1 MLKFGSRGGKLSCP
15 RRTDFTNVIPTVASS
30 KSSFFE
36 GSFGAYVLPGIILQ
50 SVLIG
55 GGYAT
60 GREIVEYG
68 AKYGALGWVAGLG
81 IFLGFVLI
89 GFLTFEF
96 ARLHQTYDYRSFFR
110 ALIGRAWFLFDVAYL
125 AMAIL
130 AIAVVSSAAG
140 EILLDTLRVPYLAG
154 VTVIILLVGLLNFYG
169 AWLIERFKSV
179 VTGILVAA
187 YLAFGGAVI
196 GDQWANVEAVFAT
209 GATGFVEG
217 EIGLGAVLWTGLL
230 YVGYNL
236 ATFPAAF
243 FAMRRQT
250 TRTETLGAS
259 LVAGALM
266 CTPWFFTYVALMGFY
281 PSEAVMGAP
290 VPWLVML
297 REVSPVFL
305 VLFGGVVG
313 VTLIET
319 ATGMIHAF
327 IHRLDAHLR
336 EVADRSLSEQWRG
349 GIAVTALVLALLLAQ
364 VGIIDLIARGYL
376 AMAYAL
382 IAVYAVPLLTVGVYR
397 IVFQRNGN

>member
-1 MLKFGSRGGKLSCP
+1 MATS
-15 RRTDFTNVIPTVASS
+15 NSS
-30 KSSFFE
+30 IFE

-68 AKYGALGWVAGLG
+68 AKYGAMGWVAGLG
-81 IFLGFVLI
+81 IFLGFVVI

-96 ARLHQTYDYRSFFR
+96 ARLHKTYDYRSFFR
-110 ALIGRAWFLFDVAYL
+110 ALIGRAWFLFDIAYL

-140 EILLDTLRVPYLAG
+140 EILLDTLGVPYLAG
-154 VTVIILLVGLLNFYG
+154 VTVIIVLVGLLNFYG
-169 AWLIERFKSV
+169 EWLIERFKSV
-179 VTGILVAA
+179 VTGLLIVA
-187 YLAFGGAVI
+187 YVAFGAAVI
-196 GDQWANVEAVFAT
+196 GDQWENIGTVFAS
-209 GATGFVEG
+209 GSTGFVDG
-217 EIGLGAVLWTGLL
+217 EVGLGVVIWTGLL

-236 ATFPAAF
+236 ATYPAAF

-250 TRTETLGAS
+250 TRKETLGAS

-266 CTPWFFTYVALMGFY
+266 CTPWFFTYFALMGFY
-281 PSEAVMGAP
+281 PSEAVMSAP

-305 VLFGGVVG
+305 VIFGAVVG
-313 VTLIET
+313 VTLVET

-327 IHRLDAHLR
+327 IHRLDAHLQ
-336 EVADRSLSEQWRG
+336 EVADRSLREEWRG
-349 GIAVTALVLALLLAQ
+349 GIAVTALLLALLLAQ

-382 IAVYAVPLLTVGVYR
+382 IVVYAVPLLTVGVYR
-397 IVFQRNGN
+397 IFFEEKEVRAEEA